1 MAFGYPIDGRVVEPG
16 LPLVGPRTLV
26 VSSPPLPP
34 LFSLPPVGYVVPA
47 PVAGFQNLIFPRLYF
62 PRSFIDPRVALDPA
76 ILIQMEGKR
85 FMAGEGWMS
94 SPEEEKKRKKV
105 MEELK
110 QIVLSWIRKV
120 AWQRRLPKDIIARTS
135 ATILAYGSYG
145 LGVYGPESDIDAL
158 CIGPYFASLEVSFAL
173 HFGSVIWDTLK
184 GSYPFSV
191 FTLQDDFFT
200 VLHGMLQS
208 RSEVSELHCVK
219 TAKVPLMRFKFNG
232 ISIDFPYAQLRV
244 VSVPADVNI
253 FDPCLVIPD
262 ETSQRSF
269 SGLRVNQRILQ
280 LVPNLKHF
288 QAMLRCIKLWALRRG
303 LYSNLLGFFGGIHLA
318 ILAAFVCLRYP
329 NASISALITLFFET
343 FSNWPWPNPVIL
355 QEQSI
360 PSKKPDERCFM
371 PILMPCSPF
380 DWCNSN
386 VTRGTFR
393 KIMKEIKR
401 GYDITKDQGRLD
413 FQWCHLFNHF
423 PFTESYNYFVR
434 ICLIAPDHDELQD
447 WAGWVK
453 SRLRGLLLKL
463 EREHGFC
470 DPNPKEY
477 VDANVNQPN
486 VVFYWGLSSLGRV
499 AIDLSSIKEEFMKSI
514 NKEEHSGYKNTN
526 CKLELSI
533 LHTSNLPKDLDLNY
547 GSEKRTKACW
557 RIMDY
562 YNQHRKPAYSQ
573 YIPSYFIGYV
583 ASSGDQ

>member
-1 MAFGYPIDGRVVEPG
+1 MAFGYPIDGRVVDPG
-16 LPLVGPRTLV
+16 LHLVVPRTLV

-34 LFSLPPVGYVVPA
+34 LFSLPPVGYVVTA
-47 PVAGFQNLIFPRLYF
+47 PVAGFQNLSFPRLFF
-62 PRSFIDPRVALDPA
+62 PRSFIAPRVALDPA

-85 FMAGEGWMS
+85 VQSLLQFMASEGLVPS
-94 SPEEEKKRKKV
+94 LEEETKRKKV

-145 LGVYGPESDIDAL
+145 LGVHGSDSDIDAL
-158 CIGPYFASLEVSFAL
+158 CIGPYFASMEE
-173 HFGSVIWDTLK
+173 
-184 GSYPFSV
+184 
-191 FTLQDDFFT
+191 DFFT

-269 SGLRVNQRILQ
+269 SGVRVNQRILQ

-288 QAMLRCIKLWALRRG
+288 QAMLRCMKLWALRRG

-318 ILAAFVCLRYP
+318 ILAAFVCQRYP

-343 FSNWPWPNPVIL
+343 FSNWPWPKPVFL
-355 QEQSI
+355 QDQSI
-360 PSKKPDERCFM
+360 PSKNPDERYFM

-386 VTRGTFR
+386 ITRGTFR

-413 FQWCHLFNHF
+413 FQWSHLFNHF

-453 SRLRGLLLKL
+453 SRLPGLLLKL

-477 VDANVNQPN
+477 VDSNVDNPN
-486 VVFYWGLSSLGRV
+486 VVFYWGLSSLGR
-499 AIDLSSIKEEFMKSI
+499 AGFDLSSIKEEFMKSI
-514 NKEEHSGYKNTN
+514 NKEEHSGYQNTK

-533 LHTSNLPKDLDLNY
+533 LQTSQLPKDLDLNY

-583 ASSGDQ
+583 ASSGDQLSPIG

>member
-1 MAFGYPIDGRVVEPG
+1 MAFGYPIDGRVVDPG
-16 LPLVGPRTLV
+16 LQLVGPRTLV

-34 LFSLPPVGYVVPA
+34 LFSLPPVGYVVTA
-47 PVAGFQNLIFPRLYF
+47 PVAGFQNLIFPRLFF
-62 PRSFIDPRVALDPA
+62 PRSFIAPRVALDPA

-85 FMAGEGWMS
+85 VQSLLQFMSSEGRVP
-94 SPEEEKKRKKV
+94 SPEEETKRKKV

-120 AWQRRLPKDIIARTS
+120 AWQRHLPKDIIDRTS

-158 CIGPYFASLEVSFAL
+158 CIGPYFASME
-173 HFGSVIWDTLK
+173 
-184 GSYPFSV
+184 
-191 FTLQDDFFT
+191 DDFFT

-232 ISIDFPYAQLRV
+232 ISIDFPFAQLRV

-269 SGLRVNQRILQ
+269 SGVRVNQRILQ

-288 QAMLRCIKLWALRRG
+288 QAMLRCIKLWAIRRG

-318 ILAAFVCLRYP
+318 ILAAFVCQRYP

-343 FSNWPWPNPVIL
+343 FSDWQWPNPVIL
-355 QEQSI
+355 QDPSI
-360 PSKKPDERCFM
+360 PLKNADERCFM

-386 VTRGTFR
+386 ITRGTFR
-393 KIMKEIKR
+393 KIMREIKR

-463 EREHGFC
+463 EREYAFC

-477 VDANVNQPN
+477 VDANVDQPN
-486 VVFYWGLSSLGRV
+486 LVFYWGLSLGSRV
-499 AIDLSSIKEEFMKSI
+499 CIDLSSIKEEFMKII

-533 LHTSNLPKDLDLNY
+533 LHTSQLPKDVDLNY

-557 RIMDY
+557 RIMEY